1 VSSPTCRKEEVST
14 NSTTFKWPET
24 NGGSL
29 AFFTCP
35 NNMMFRVNRTCKI
48 GGHWGTFDEDGCG
61 TLAPLLSVLVVQ
73 NVISSIPITV
83 YILRYNFCL
92 FSIIQLTNE
101 TLVET
106 VEELSTLVQ
115 QTEEKPVEQSTENL
129 ESIANVLVNV
139 ASFVNESDIEI
150 NDTVRDQFLAAG

>member
-1 VSSPTCRKEEVST
+1 
-14 NSTTFKWPET
+14 
-24 NGGSL
+24 
-29 AFFTCP
+29 
-35 NNMMFRVNRTCKI
+35 
-48 GGHWGTFDEDGCG
+48 
-61 TLAPLLSVLVVQ
+61 
-73 NVISSIPITV
+73 
-83 YILRYNFCL
+83 
-92 FSIIQLTNE
+92 LTNE

-150 NDTVRDQFLAAG
+150 NDTVRDQFLVAGYLTVYIHTGCGRCCRSIKHSYSMDPSQYHGERQLTVIAQ